1 MSNIKIKVKAHEFKH
16 FLENFEK
23 KNHSILINTISQE
36 IPIKLNEGFMK
47 ESKTGKIGLELFTT
61 FKKSQSKKDIY
72 NSITSQKQIYTNK
85 TRNEN
90 TEYLDRRHFE
100 TLEKINQMRK
110 QMYENNSKPNLSMN
124 TLKICENL
132 SNSVKT
138 DYNLFYQNTK
148 TMTRNSSKDGLNSL
162 IKLTANSFL
171 DIKNDKKIIT
181 NSSVNLDNP
190 NMNNPLT
197 RNLLKSKFNNANK
210 ELESKK
216 NSLATSNSFS
226 NNSYKNLFKR
236 INELNNIKD
245 HLMKLEEIT
254 EKKPDI
260 LMKSCNF
267 DKITSPKDNNI
278 NSILIINDMTTQS
291 K

>member
-1 MSNIKIKVKAHEFKH
+1 MSLH
-16 FLENFEK
+16 
-23 KNHSILINTISQE
+23 
-36 IPIKLNEGFMK
+36 
-47 ESKTGKIGLELFTT
+47 
-61 FKKSQSKKDIY
+61 
-72 NSITSQKQIYTNK
+72 
-85 TRNEN
+85 
-90 TEYLDRRHFE
+90 
-100 TLEKINQMRK
+100 
-110 QMYENNSKPNLSMN
+110 
-124 TLKICENL
+124 
-132 SNSVKT
+132 
-138 DYNLFYQNTK
+138 
-148 TMTRNSSKDGLNSL
+148 
-162 IKLTANSFL
+162 
-171 DIKNDKKIIT
+171 
-181 NSSVNLDNP
+181 
-190 NMNNPLT
+190 
-197 RNLLKSKFNNANK
+197 LKSKFNNANK